1 MKNTKLTNKLYF
13 LKCPDTLEIRYI
25 GITCKNRLNDRL
37 SEHINESKTSYSHK
51 SNWIN
56 KIISENKRPIIE
68 SILDNLTYEES
79 LIKEVEYIKKYREEG
94 YNLLNIT
101 EGGDFNPAYLDSVKR
116 KISLKQIENQQSKS
130 KEEKNNDI
138 IIQKNRKPI
147 LQFDFQNNLINEF
160 LSLREITRQF
170 NYDRKTIGLAC
181 KGSFKQA
188 YGFIW
193 RYKQI

>member
-1 MKNTKLTNKLYF
+1 MKNNKLTNKLYF

-37 SEHINESKTSYSHK
+37 SEHIYKSKIENTHK
-51 SNWIN
+51 ANWI
-56 KIISENKRPIIE
+56 KKLISENKRPIIE
-68 SILDNLTYEES
+68 SILDNLSYEES
-79 LIKEVEYIKKYREEG
+79 LTKEVEYIKKYREDG

-101 EGGDFNPAYLDSVKR
+101 EGGDFNPSMLDSVKQ
-116 KISLKQIENQQSKS
+116 KISLKHIENQQSKS

-160 LSLREITRQF
+160 LSLREIARQF

-181 KGSFKQA
+181 KGNFKQA

-193 RYKQI
+193 KYKD